1 MLKEFCISA
10 SSIPLVMASFDPTLT
25 ALAVYAAYKLSSRYI
40 KSKKAIR
47 MEKEGDS
54 MNGKKTNQTSNI
66 GKTTIYNALCGVIG
80 NVMYD
85 FGKEMPASK
94 L

>member
-1 MLKEFCISA
+1 
-10 SSIPLVMASFDPTLT
+10 MASFDPTLT
-25 ALAVYAAYKLSSRYI
+25 ALAVYSAYKLSSSYI
-40 KSKKAIR
+40 KSKKAKR

-54 MNGKKTNQTSNI
+54 MNETKTNQTSNTC
-66 GKTTIYNALCGVIG
+66 KTTLYNALCGVIG

-85 FGKEMPASK
+85 LGKEMPS